1 MRYDLAQ
8 RLTSTFHEMEHLL
21 LGFKE
26 MLEPCR
32 RLSARVFA
40 LPPVDKGKEHDPLE
54 KISVSQLLSKEAHNA
69 TMRHFTHLFIQQQ
82 SENRSSKAALRLPG
96 AICYAVSAS
105 QREKLLET
113 IQTINQL
120 KTQFSEIVAVESGLS
135 PAQRFEWVHH
145 YLPGLITLNAYRQ
158 ITVLE
163 NPATIR
169 FGWANKHFIKNF
181 TREEVLTMLEKS
193 LKSPRAVAPWSKE
206 QWREKV
212 EQEYH
217 AIASLPEAARFKIKR
232 PVKVQPVARVWYSA
246 QQKQVQ
252 IACPSPLIV
261 LCSDEPGTPVP
272 EIGELLNYD
281 AEHVQ
286 HRHKPQAEPLELLI
300 PRLHLYLAR

>member
-8 RLTSTFHEMEHLL
+8 RLTSTFQEIEHLL

-54 KISVSQLLSKEAHNA
+54 KISVTQLLSKAAHDA

-96 AICYAVSAS
+96 AICYAVSTA
-105 QREKLLET
+105 QRQQLLET

-120 KTQFSEIVAVESGLS
+120 KTQFSEIVAVESGLT

-163 NPATIR
+163 NPATLR

-181 TREEVLTMLEKS
+181 TREEVLGMLEKS

-232 PVKVQPVARVWYSA
+232 PVKVQPVARVWYAA

>member
-8 RLTSTFHEMEHLL
+8 RLTTTFQEMEQLL
-21 LGFKE
+21 FAFKE
-26 MLEPCR
+26 SLEPCR
-32 RLSARVFA
+32 RLSGRVFT

-54 KISVSQLLSKEAHNA
+54 KISVTQLLGQAAHDA

-96 AICYAVSAS
+96 AICYAVSVT
-105 QREKLLET
+105 QRQQMLALVE
-113 IQTINQL
+113 QINQL
-120 KTQFSEIVAVESGLS
+120 KAQFADLVAVESGLS

-158 ITVLE
+158 ITLLE

-169 FGWANKHFIKNF
+169 FGWANKHYIKNF
-181 TREEVLTMLEKS
+181 TRDEVLAMLEKS

-212 EQEYH
+212 EQEYY
-217 AIASLPEAARFKIKR
+217 AIDSLPESARLKIKR
-232 PVKVQPVARVWYSA
+232 PVKVQPVARVWYAA

-252 IACPSPLIV
+252 LACPSPLIV
-261 LCSDEPGTPVP
+261 LCSDDIGTPVP
-272 EIGELLNYD
+272 EIGELQNYD
-281 AEHVQ
+281 AEQIQ

>member
-1 MRYDLAQ
+1 MRYDLVQ
-8 RLTSTFHEMEHLL
+8 RLTSTFQALEHQLL
-21 LGFKE
+21 AFKQ

-32 RLSARVFA
+32 RLSARVFS

-54 KISVSQLLSKEAHNA
+54 KIPVTQLLGAQAHEA

-96 AICYAVSAS
+96 AMCYAVSMT
-105 QREKLLET
+105 QRPLMLDT
-113 IQTINQL
+113 IQSINQL
-120 KTQFSEIVAVESGLS
+120 KAQFSQIVTVESGLS
-135 PAQRFEWVHH
+135 PAQRFEWVHQS
-145 YLPGLITLNAYRQ
+145 LPGLITLNAYRQ

-163 NPATIR
+163 NPATLR

-181 TREEVLTMLEKS
+181 TREEVLAMLEKS
-193 LKSPRAVAPWSKE
+193 LKAPRAVAPWSKE

-217 AIASLPEAARFKIKR
+217 AIASLPETARFKIKR
-232 PVKVQPVARVWYSA
+232 PVKVQPVARVWYAA

-272 EIGELLNYD
+272 EIGELANYD
-281 AEHVQ
+281 AEHIQ

>member
-8 RLTSTFHEMEHLL
+8 RLTSTFQEMEQLL
-21 LGFKE
+21 LGFEE

-54 KISVSQLLSKEAHNA
+54 KISVTQLLSKAAHDA

-96 AICYAVSAS
+96 AICYAVSTA
-105 QREKLLET
+105 QRQQLLET

-120 KTQFSEIVAVESGLS
+120 KTQFSEIVAVESGLT

-163 NPATIR
+163 NPATLR

-181 TREEVLTMLEKS
+181 TREEVLGMLEKS

-232 PVKVQPVARVWYSA
+232 PVKVQPVARVWYAA

>member
-8 RLTSTFHEMEHLL
+8 RLTSTFQEMEHLL
-21 LGFKE
+21 LAFKQ

-54 KISVSQLLSKEAHNA
+54 KISVNQLLSKAAHDA

-96 AICYAVSAS
+96 AICYAVSAA
-105 QREKLLET
+105 QRQQLLET

-120 KTQFSEIVAVESGLS
+120 KTQFAEIVAVESGLT

-181 TREEVLTMLEKS
+181 TREEVLAMLEKS

-212 EQEYH
+212 EQEFQ
-217 AIASLPEAARFKIKR
+217 AIASLPQAARFKIKR
-232 PVKVQPVARVWYSA
+232 PVKVQPVARVWYAA

-252 IACPSPLIV
+252 LACPSPLIV

-281 AEHVQ
+281 AEQIQ

>member
-8 RLTSTFHEMEHLL
+8 RLTTTFQEMEHLL
-21 LGFKE
+21 LAFKE
-26 MLEPCR
+26 LLEPCR

-54 KISVSQLLSKEAHNA
+54 KISVRQLLSKEAHDA

-96 AICYAVSAS
+96 AICYAVNPA
-105 QREKLLET
+105 QRQQLLET

-120 KTQFSEIVAVESGLS
+120 KTQFSDIVAVESGLT

-163 NPATIR
+163 NPATLR

-181 TREEVLTMLEKS
+181 SREEVLSMLEKS

-232 PVKVQPVARVWYSA
+232 PVKVQPVARVWYAA

-261 LCSDEPGTPVP
+261 LCSDEQGTPVP

-281 AEHVQ
+281 AEQIQ

>member
-1 MRYDLAQ
+1 MQYDLVQ
-8 RLTSTFHEMEHLL
+8 RLTGTFHELEHQLL
-21 LGFKE
+21 AFKA

-32 RLSARVFA
+32 RLSARVFS
-40 LPPVDKGKEHDPLE
+40 LPPVDKGKEHDALE
-54 KISVSQLLSKEAHNA
+54 KISVTQLLSHEAHDA

-96 AICYAVSAS
+96 AVCYAVNAA
-105 QREKLLET
+105 QRQALLDT
-113 IQTINQL
+113 IETINQL
-120 KTQFSEIVAVESGLS
+120 KAQFAGIVAVESGLS

-163 NPATIR
+163 SPATLR

-181 TREEVLTMLEKS
+181 TREEVLAMLEKS
-193 LKSPRAVAPWSKE
+193 LKSPRAVAPWSKD

-212 EQEYH
+212 EQEYD
-217 AIASLPEAARFKIKR
+217 AIASLPANARFKIKR
-232 PVKVQPVARVWYSA
+232 PVKVQPVARVWYAA

-252 IACPSPLIV
+252 LACPSPLIV
-261 LCSDEPGTPVP
+261 LCSDQTGTPVP
-272 EIGELLNYD
+272 EIGELPNYD
-281 AEHVQ
+281 AQHIQ